1 MPPRR
6 DIGLH
11 GLNGVPGPP
20 FLRKSKGDAAT
31 PLFASHGIR
40 PRVRYQKV
48 QVRGL
53 YMPLSTA
60 RLVRDWQASASLPW
74 IRRAVVG

>member
-1 MPPRR
+1 MPPLR
-6 DIGLH
+6 DIRLR

-20 FLRKSKGDAAT
+20 LLWKSKGDAAT
-31 PLFASHGIR
+31 PLFASNGIR

-48 QVRGL
+48 QVRGRH
-53 YMPLSTA
+53 MPLSTA

-74 IRRAVVG
+74 VRRAVVG